1 MRLFATVL
9 AIVSIG
15 FSITAA
21 QAYEPESGLW
31 WNPAESGT
39 GYTIE
44 VQDDFMAVTIFS
56 GGPNGEAKW
65 YLAAG
70 LLDRNAYF
78 EADLLSFY
86 AVQPIGRPYRGEPRE
101 EPSYGRLKIVFDP
114 DDNRRAT
121 LTWPNG
127 RSVPIQRQEFYFVR
141 VEDDIGVWPEVT
153 RMLGEWQFTI
163 DLSANPD
170 VDHPYSG
177 DVVVFDEYDRDM
189 DGWYYEGC
197 RPDDAQVGGCSNYA
211 LIYHDAVGYFE
222 APTGLHLH
230 LVKDGIYGNQQWYA
244 LYLMQM
250 GTNDG
255 SGEFVLYPKG
265 GNPDYYDAYP
275 ARTFRTASRT
285 FVQEGVGPAKR
296 NKPGRAQG
304 LAAQMAAQGG
314 LPTAAKTATRSR
326 FDRAALQPR
335 IRELEARLQAE

>member
-1 MRLFATVL
+1 MRLFATLL
-9 AIVSIG
+9 AIVATAFTIS
-15 FSITAA
+15 AA

-44 VQDDFMAVTIFS
+44 VQDDFMSVTLYS
-56 GGPNGEAKW
+56 GSQTGQAKW
-65 YLAAG
+65 YIAAG

-86 AVQPIGRPYRGEPRE
+86 AVQPIGKPYQGEPLI

-114 DDNRRAT
+114 NNNRRAT

-127 RSVPIQRQEFYFVR
+127 RTVPIQRQEFYFVR
-141 VEDDIGVWPEVT
+141 YEDTVGVWPEVT
-153 RMLGEWQFTI
+153 RMLGEWQVTI
-163 DLSANPD
+163 DLSSTGEAYPF
-170 VDHPYSG
+170 SG
-177 DVVVFDEYDRDM
+177 DVLVFDDYARDSN
-189 DGWYYEGC
+189 GWYYEGC

-211 LIYHDAVGYFE
+211 LTYHDAVGYFE
-222 APTGLHLH
+222 APTGLHLS
-230 LVKDGIYGNQQWYA
+230 LVKDGIYGGQQWYA

-265 GNPDYYDAYP
+265 ANPDNYDAHP

-285 FVQEGVGPAKR
+285 FVQEGVGPAKH
-296 NKPGRAQG
+296 NKPGPAQG
-304 LAAQMAAQGG
+304 LSSQLAAQGV
-314 LPTAAKTATRSR
+314 LPLPAKTAAQSR
-326 FDRAALQPR
+326 FDRSALMPR
-335 IRELEARLQAE
+335 IRDLEARLQAK